1 MNSEH
6 STRDHTVRLSPQGKP
21 ITDDELRRTRERMI
35 DRLQW
40 CGGDEREIIVNW
52 LNEQGL
58 L

>member
-1 MNSEH
+1 MNSER
-6 STRDHTVRLSPQGKP
+6 STRESTIPLSPQGKP
-21 ITDDELRRTRERMI
+21 ITDDELRRTRDRLI

-52 LNEQGL
+52 LTAQGL

>member
-1 MNSEH
+1 MDSER
-6 STRDHTVRLSPQGKP
+6 STRERTIHLPPQGKP

-40 CGGDEREIIVNW
+40 CSGDEREIIVNW
-52 LNEQGL
+52 LTAQGL

>member
-6 STRDHTVRLSPQGKP
+6 STREHTVRLSPQGKR